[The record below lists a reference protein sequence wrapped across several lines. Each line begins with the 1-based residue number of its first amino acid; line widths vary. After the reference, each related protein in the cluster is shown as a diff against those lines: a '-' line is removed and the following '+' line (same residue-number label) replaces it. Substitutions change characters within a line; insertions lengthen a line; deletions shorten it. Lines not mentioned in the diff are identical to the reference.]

1 MNCSRCGLGG
11 LKQVEGSG
19 HHDPISRQTAFGV
32 PGPGITPGKDMAP
45 NTGSRARGRGLRPK
59 SARPDL
65 DRHRDGRRPLTRHF
79 DRNSETLAGFD
90 RTTPGHASRRT
101 GACSH
106 GRRNGSDVNTVPL
119 HWHFSGSQSELVS
132 GPEVGTQ
139 ARAATGGKVEKKTED
154 VLRPTYTT
162 NPSYERFIESF
173 CFSNN
178 HW

>member
-79 DRNSETLAGFD
+79 DRNSETLAEFDLYPSPTGPRRATRAGVLGPAVTAAVTD
-90 RTTPGHASRRT
+90 RTSIVVLGNGHPGQGRDQGQSRRT
-101 GACSH
+101 
-106 GRRNGSDVNTVPL
+106 RL
-119 HWHFSGSQSELVS
+119 F
-132 GPEVGTQ
+132 
-139 ARAATGGKVEKKTED
+139 
-154 VLRPTYTT
+154 TT
-162 NPSYERFIESF
+162 NPSYVRFIESF
-173 CFSNN
+173 FFSNN